1 MFAREMAEN
10 RWTGDHKSL
19 AHAPRASERSELHA
33 QRRQAVQCH
42 AMQTRA
48 AQRDMPPRPSTLPP
62 VARQA
67 PPRRLAVVAEVEVEV
82 TEPVKEVKSEDT
94 EAAAEPSAAVAEAN
108 AEAIWRRSNGCSSGL
123 ASTSNAATSTWNV
136 GEKCIAA

>member
-1 MFAREMAEN
+1 MGPDVGVTMVGEGLLELEEAMVE
-10 RWTGDHKSL
+10 L
-19 AHAPRASERSELHA
+19 A
-33 QRRQAVQCH
+33 
-42 AMQTRA
+42 AMLIG
-48 AQRDMPPRPSTLPP
+48 M
-62 VARQA
+62 
-67 PPRRLAVVAEVEVEV
+67 VVSDVVLEVEVEV

-123 ASTSNAATSTWNV
+123 ASTSNAAASTWNV